1 MLNKSVRTVERI
13 WKIAK
18 VQMQRGEEVDVSN
31 KKRAM
36 LVKKEGPISIEGCH
50 NRAQQKEDHSR
61 SSKIIG
67 CEPLSLR
74 P

>member
-1 MLNKSVRTVERI
+1 
-13 WKIAK
+13 
-18 VQMQRGEEVDVSN
+18 MQQGEEVDVSN

-67 CEPLSLR
+67 CERHSALDLR
-74 P
+74 FNLGDLTRHSSS